1 MTHFAFQ
8 AQLWKWK
15 SMYIHCNWL
24 VFLHFFVLNLF
35 SAVFTINR
43 IEGNKIV
50 PSNTGK
56 DSLIKLLNLISNG
69 NQESIPEVLSSYTS
83 SFIIVSLSFI
93 LALILSAVGVKL
105 LKLNYSDSAKG
116 YYEYRNTRLSTL
128 INRRYKRN
136 IHKRRKNN
144 V

>member
-1 MTHFAFQ
+1 MKKHVYSL
-8 AQLWKWK
+8 QLI
-15 SMYIHCNWL
+15 S
-24 VFLHFFVLNLF
+24 FLTLFCLNLF
-35 SAVFTINR
+35 SAAFTINT

-50 PSNTGK
+50 SSNTGK
-56 DSLIKLLNLISNG
+56 DNLIKLLNLISNG

-93 LALILSAVGVKL
+93 LALILSAVGVEL

-136 IHKRRKNN
+136 IHKRRKHN